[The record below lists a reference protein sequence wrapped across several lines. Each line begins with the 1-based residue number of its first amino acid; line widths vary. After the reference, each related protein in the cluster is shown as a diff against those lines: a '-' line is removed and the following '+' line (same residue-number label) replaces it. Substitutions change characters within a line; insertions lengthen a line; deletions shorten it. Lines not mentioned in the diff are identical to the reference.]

1 MRHHHCHAL
10 PRRCRVAAHA
20 LFWSASLLLIPEG
33 ALLAQ
38 EATGLQDL
46 PTDGSSI
53 VLDEVTVT
61 ARRRE
66 EAAQDAPV
74 AVTVVPREDIGP
86 GKVETL
92 EDAAFR
98 SPNTVFSGQGG
109 PLTIR
114 GIGNLGMSGGVDR
127 QPGVGMFLDEVYIAR
142 PFGYPTYLDDTE
154 RVEVVRDSQ
163 ATLYGKNTIG
173 GAVNLVFR
181 DPADHPGAELEAS
194 FGTGPSGRLR
204 GAFDAPFTTAFGDG
218 DFAMRGFLS
227 WTGDNGHIDNLPTG
241 DTVGNEN
248 ALATRFTVTGHLS
261 PDTKVKIAVDYSH
274 TDNDGGLWYATLPL
288 AFNSKSSSDYAP
300 INRIDIGGVMG
311 RIDHEM
317 GWARLTSITAYRGHD
332 MKAVL
337 DGDFMG
343 ADYLVQAQTEFQR
356 QFTQDLRLASTT
368 DGPLRWLGGLFYM
381 NENFRGSQFFDLTSV
396 PEALW
401 SRSVFDQTTNTF
413 AAFAEVGYKIIPA
426 LELVGGL
433 RYTYEMKD
441 TSAVTSSPSGTYMFG
456 TPGYASG
463 DMDFGNFSPELSAV
477 YTFSEGN
484 IAFAK
489 FAQGFKSGGI
499 SPFIDVNN
507 TANTYDPET
516 TTSYEV
522 GIKTTWLD
530 GRLTFNASAFYID
543 WQDQQAVIYTS
554 PFTRVIRNAAA
565 ATSQGVELE
574 AAMRVSEYLTL
585 SANYG
590 YLDTHYDDF
599 VDDVLGVVYTGN
611 PLPFAPKNS
620 AGLGARWESPLAAG
634 LSFVAAVDYTYR
646 SSYSF
651 NPDNLYRQAATHLVD
666 ARMGLK
672 AERWSATLWAKNLL
686 DDVYLQQYFLYSGI
700 DMGVA
705 APGRTVGLTVK
716 AQW

>member
-1 MRHHHCHAL
+1 M
-10 PRRCRVAAHA
+10 AHA
-20 LFWSASLLLIPEG
+20 LIHAAAFLLTLNGPAG
-33 ALLAQ
+33 AQ
-38 EATGLQDL
+38 EATGLQEL
-46 PTDGSSI
+46 PTDGDSM
-53 VLDEVTVT
+53 VLDTITVT

-114 GIGNLGMSGGVDR
+114 GVGNLGMSGGVDR

-154 RVEVVRDSQ
+154 RVEIVRGSQ

-181 DPADHPGAELEAS
+181 DPAERAGAEVEAS
-194 FGTGPSGRLR
+194 FGTGPEGRLR
-204 GAFDAPFTTAFGDG
+204 GAFDAPFTTAVGTG

-227 WTGDNGHIDNLPTG
+227 WTGRNGYIDNLPTG

-274 TDNDGGLWYATLPL
+274 TDNDGGLWYTTLPL
-288 AFNSKSSSDYAP
+288 AFSYKSTSDYAP

-311 RIDHEM
+311 RMDHEM

-332 MKAVL
+332 MKSVL
-337 DGDFMG
+337 DGDFTP
-343 ADYLVQAQTEFQR
+343 ADYIVQAQTESQR
-356 QFTQDLRLASTT
+356 QFTQDLRLTSTT

-381 NENFRGSQFFDLTSV
+381 NENFNGAQYFELTSV

-413 AAFAEVGYKIIPA
+413 AAFAELGYKIIPA

-433 RYTYEMKD
+433 RYTYEVKD
-441 TSAVTSSPSGTYMFG
+441 TTAFTASPSGTYMFG
-456 TPGYASG
+456 MPGYASG
-463 DMDFGNFSPELSAV
+463 DTDFGNLSPELSAV

-489 FAQGFKSGGI
+489 FARGFKSGGI

-507 TANTYDPET
+507 SANTYDPET

-522 GIKTTWLD
+522 GVKTTWLD
-530 GRLTFNASAFYID
+530 GRLTLNASAFYVD
-543 WQDQQAVIYTS
+543 WQNQQAVIYTS

-574 AAMRVSEYLTL
+574 AAARVTENLIL

-611 PLPFAPKNS
+611 PLPFAPRNS
-620 AGLGARWESPLAAG
+620 FGAGARWSSPVGGG
-634 LSFVAAVDYTYR
+634 LTFVAALDYSYR
-646 SSYSF
+646 SSYAF
-651 NPDNLYRQAATHLVD
+651 NPDDLYRQAPTHLVD
-666 ARMGLK
+666 ARMGLQ
-672 AERWSATLWAKNLL
+672 AEHWSATLWAKNLL
-686 DDVYLQQYFLYSGI
+686 DEVYLQQYFLYAGV

-705 APGRTVGLTVK
+705 SPGRTVGVTVK

>member
-1 MRHHHCHAL
+1 MAG
-10 PRRCRVAAHA
+10 
-20 LFWSASLLLIPEG
+20 ASLLLVPQG
-33 ALLAQ
+33 SLFAQ
-38 EATGLQDL
+38 EATSLQAL
-46 PTDGSSI
+46 PTDGDSI
-53 VLDEVTVT
+53 VLDAITVT

-98 SPNTVFSGQGG
+98 SPNTVFSSQGG

-114 GIGNLGMSGGVDR
+114 GVGNLGMSGGVDR

-154 RVEVVRDSQ
+154 RVEIVRGSQ

-181 DPADHPGAELEAS
+181 DPGAQPGAELEAS
-194 FGTGPSGRLR
+194 FGTGPEGRLR
-204 GAFDAPFTTAFGDG
+204 GAFDAPLAGAVGGG
-218 DFAMRGFLS
+218 DFAMRGFVS
-227 WTGDNGHIDNLPTG
+227 WTGRNGYIDNLPTG
-241 DTVGNEN
+241 DTVGDDN
-248 ALATRFTVTGHLS
+248 AFATRFTVTGHLS
-261 PDTKVKIAVDYSH
+261 PETKVKIAVDYSH
-274 TDNDGGLWYATLPL
+274 TDNDGGLWYTTLPL
-288 AFNSKSSSDYAP
+288 AFGFKSTSDRAP
-300 INRIDIGGVMG
+300 INRLEIGGVMG
-311 RIDHEM
+311 RVDHEL
-317 GWARLTSITAYRGHD
+317 GWARLTSITAYRGHE
-332 MKAVL
+332 MKSVL
-337 DGDFMG
+337 DGDFTPT
-343 ADYLVQAQTEFQR
+343 DFLVQAQTEFQR
-356 QFTQDLRLASTT
+356 QFTQDLRLTSTS

-381 NENFRGSQFFDLTSV
+381 NENFRGSQFFDLSAV
-396 PEALW
+396 PEPLW
-401 SRSVFDQTTNTF
+401 SRSVFGQTANTA

-426 LELVGGL
+426 LELVAGL
-433 RYTYEMKD
+433 RYTYEAKD
-441 TSAVTSSPSGTYMFG
+441 TTAITSSPSGTFMFG
-456 TPGYASG
+456 MPGYASG
-463 DMDFGNFSPELSAV
+463 NTDFDNFSPELSAV

-489 FAQGFKSGGI
+489 FGRGFKSGGI

-507 TANTYDPET
+507 TANTYDPEL
-516 TTSYEV
+516 TTSYEA

-530 GRLTFNASAFYID
+530 GRLTFNASAFYVD

-565 ATSQGVELE
+565 ATSQGIELE
-574 AAMRVSEYLTL
+574 AAARVSENLVI

-590 YLDTHYDDF
+590 YLDTRYDDF

-611 PLPFAPKNS
+611 PLPFAPKTS
-620 AGLGARWESPLAAG
+620 LGAGARWSSPVATDLK
-634 LSFVAAVDYTYR
+634 FVAALDYSYR

-651 NPDNLYRQAATHLVD
+651 NPDNLFRQAPTHLVD
-666 ARMGLK
+666 ARLGLE
-672 AERWSATLWAKNLL
+672 AEHWSAMVWAKNLL
-686 DDVYLQQYFLYSGI
+686 DEVYLQQYFLYSGT

-705 APGRTVGLTVK
+705 AQGRTVGVTVK
-716 AQW
+716 ARW